1 MSKNSFLLS
10 LLIIVLFLFH
20 LSCEEKTTKGGE
32 RTDFEAIKAI
42 INENPDIFL
51 VDVFDTHKDTT
62 VNPIFFREIT
72 SRDFD
77 LDTAR
82 RYPADSLHLVDY
94 IHAAWGDNVKGILH
108 YFIDGKEYTKS
119 FSAHSVMSAYFEKW
133 GENFDPH
140 RGWLLKK
147 ISSNVI
153 TSSDTSSRQ
162 IYTLRITS
170 SGMDTVLSEIM
181 VLNPVKKENT
191 LSRDSTLHFGMGEK
205 VTFTIE
211 PKYSDNVLFLH
222 VGEDGNFRKI
232 PFVDNGDET
241 FSASWTTTTDSNIA
255 KGYKH
260 AFVDVIRR
268 KALTDTTAKYDSKA
282 WGIIYR
288 IK

>member
-1 MSKNSFLLS
+1 MLKTFSITI
-10 LLIIVLFLFH
+10 LLIGLLFLFN
-20 LSCEEKTTKGGE
+20 LSCEEKSTQGGE

-42 INENPDIFL
+42 ANENPDIFKT
-51 VDVFDTHKDTT
+51 DIFDTQKDTT
-62 VNPIFFREIT
+62 VNPVFFREIT

-82 RYPADSLHLVDY
+82 RYDADSAHPVDY
-94 IHAAWGDNVKGILH
+94 IHAAWGDNMEGIFH
-108 YFIDGKEYTKS
+108 HFIDEEEYTKS

-140 RGWLLKK
+140 RGWLLRK

-153 TSSDTSSRQ
+153 TSSDTISRQ

-170 SGMDTVLSEIM
+170 SGMDTVLNEIR
-181 VLNPVKKENT
+181 VLNLVRIANILNT
-191 LSRDSTLHFGMGEK
+191 DSTLHFGMGDT

-222 VGEDGNFRKI
+222 VGEDGNFKKI
-232 PFVDNGDET
+232 PFVDNGDES
-241 FSASWTTTTDSNIA
+241 FSASWVTTTDSNIA

-260 AFVDVIRR
+260 AFVDVISP
-268 KALTDTTAKYDSKA
+268 KTLTDTTSKYDSKA

>member
-1 MSKNSFLLS
+1 MLKNFWILS
-10 LLIIVLFLFH
+10 LIMVGLFLFN
-20 LSCEEKTTKGGE
+20 LSCGEKSTQGGE

-42 INENPDIFL
+42 ANENPDIFKT
-51 VDVFDTHKDTT
+51 DIFDTQKDTT
-62 VNPIFFREIT
+62 VNPVFFREIT

-82 RYPADSLHLVDY
+82 RYDADSAHLVDY
-94 IHAAWGDNVKGILH
+94 IHAAWGDNIKGVLH

-133 GENFDPH
+133 GESFDSH
-140 RGWLLKK
+140 RGWLLRK

-153 TSSDTSSRQ
+153 TSSDTISRQ

-170 SGMDTVLSEIM
+170 SGMDTVLNEIR
-181 VLNPVKKENT
+181 VLNLVKVANI
-191 LSRDSTLHFGMGEK
+191 LNMDSTLHFGMGEK

-222 VGEDGNFRKI
+222 VGEDGNFKKI

-241 FSASWTTTTDSNIA
+241 YSASWTTTTDSNIA

-260 AFVDVIRR
+260 AFVDVISP
-268 KALTDTTAKYDSKA
+268 KTLTDTTAKYDSKA

-288 IK
+288 LK